1 MTIELR
7 PPAGASDMQ
16 RIYDLVQAFPAESFH
31 VVDLPYRLCSPSAQV
46 PENARL
52 WEDEQGRL
60 LGYAIAQQP
69 FWTLDYCVHPAAR
82 AEGLEERILAWGLER
97 WPQMMPRSNGRLSL
111 WLDAREDQAERIA
124 VLERLGFARDAWS
137 MRHLSQSL
145 ARARSSERSE
155 PKARGAAPGAV
166 QRPSPQ
172 ALPPPAVPEGFSI
185 RPLTGEAE
193 VEAHVALHRAAFES
207 NNMTVDWR
215 RRTLE
220 SPQYIPALD
229 LVAVDADGA
238 LAGFCVCWL
247 SQRAND
253 HNGSVAGQVEPMG
266 VRPDLQQ
273 RGLGRALLLEGLR
286 RLQAHGATTAYV
298 DCDGENDPAFQLY
311 EAAGFRIAYK
321 VLKYRKDL

>member
-1 MTIELR
+1 MMIEMR

-16 RIYDLVQAFPAESFH
+16 RIYELVQAFPAENFH
-31 VVDLPYRLCSPSAQV
+31 VVDLPYRLCSPSAQE

-52 WEDEQGRL
+52 WEDEQGQL

-69 FWTLDYCVHPAAR
+69 FWTLDYCAHPAAR

-97 WPQMMPRSNGRLSL
+97 WPQMMPRQEGRLAL
-111 WLDAREDQAERIA
+111 WLDAREDQTERIA
-124 VLERLGFARDAWS
+124 LLERLGFVRDAWS
-137 MRHLSQSL
+137 MLHLSQSL
-145 ARARSSERSE
+145 AR
-155 PKARGAAPGAV
+155 V
-166 QRPSPQ
+166 
-172 ALPPPAVPEGFSI
+172 LPPPAVPEGFSI
-185 RPLTGEAE
+185 RPLAGEAE
-193 VEAHVALHRAAFES
+193 VAAYVALHRAAFES

-220 SPQYIPALD
+220 SPQYVPALD

-238 LAGFCVCWL
+238 LAGFCICWL

-311 EAAGFRIAYK
+311 EAAGFRIAYQ
-321 VLKYRKDL
+321 VLKYRKDV